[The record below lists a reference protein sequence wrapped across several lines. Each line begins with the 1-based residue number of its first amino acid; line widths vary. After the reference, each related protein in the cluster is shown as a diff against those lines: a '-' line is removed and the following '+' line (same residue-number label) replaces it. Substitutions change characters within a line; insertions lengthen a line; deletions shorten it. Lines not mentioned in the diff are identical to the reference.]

1 MPKKKEAAPT
11 EEIIFPQHYYV
22 CGADLSLRR
31 PGFCLLEVDNKNGK
45 ANMVNVRLYSVDN
58 KGKKNKTHGEILRE
72 ILYRFNKFLSCSK
85 ISDESSDGSDEKFF
99 FVREKMILNK
109 KVPSERDVAKVVGI
123 MDYYLESQ
131 EWFEIYP
138 VTVKRLVAG
147 SGKAEKK
154 DVADALLKY
163 VGEQKYLNDD
173 ESDATAVAVAW
184 LIQNHQIQEAQE

>member
-31 PGFCLLEVDNKNGK
+31 PGFCLLEVDNMDGK
-45 ANMVNVRLYSVDN
+45 ANIVNAWLMSVDN
-58 KGKKNKTHGEILRE
+58 KAKKNKTHGQILRE
-72 ILYRFNKFLSCSK
+72 IMSNFDKF
-85 ISDESSDGSDEKFF
+85 ISISEQAEDTAEENCFY

-123 MDYYLESQ
+123 MDYYLDKQ
-131 EWFEIYP
+131 EWHEIYP
-138 VTVKRLVAG
+138 VTIKCLIAG
-147 SGKAEKK
+147 SGRAEKSE
-154 DVADALLKY
+154 VATSLRSYVGDLKY
-163 VGEQKYLNDD
+163 RNDD

-184 LIQNHQIQEAQE
+184 LIQNHQIKEIQK